1 MSTFAVMVFPEEKK
15 AYEGLHALQELH
27 TEGSVTVWG
36 TGVLGRAADGRVSV
50 LKRTGDGPLGTGLG
64 ALAGGFV
71 GLFGGPLGA
80 AVGVAVGATAGGV
93 GDLVRLGVSEDF
105 LQAVQEKL
113 APGTFALIAEL
124 SEEWQVP
131 LDTRMEQLGTA
142 VVREDRIAFEADL
155 LEKRVEARK
164 ARFGELRAEHA
175 ERKKEKA
182 RKHAG
187 EKAEAMMRRLLGEEL
202 EYERRKLEYAAE
214 RTEQQI
220 DTAKEELDA
229 KIAALREQASG
240 AKKEVRDRI
249 EQRLVAARKEFAERE
264 QKRLRA
270 RELTREA
277 LHA

>member
-1 MSTFAVMVFPEEKK
+1 
-15 AYEGLHALQELH
+15 
-27 TEGSVTVWG
+27 
-36 TGVLGRAADGRVSV
+36 
-50 LKRTGDGPLGTGLG
+50 
-64 ALAGGFV
+64 
-71 GLFGGPLGA
+71 
-80 AVGVAVGATAGGV
+80 
-93 GDLVRLGVSEDF
+93 
-105 LQAVQEKL
+105 
-113 APGTFALIAEL
+113 
-124 SEEWQVP
+124 
-131 LDTRMEQLGTA
+131 
-142 VVREDRIAFEADL
+142 
-155 LEKRVEARK
+155 
-164 ARFGELRAEHA
+164 
-175 ERKKEKA
+175 
-182 RKHAG
+182 
-187 EKAEAMMRRLLGEEL
+187 MMRRLLGEEL